1 MQPVTLTPFEYTLAL
16 SMLGVIGFFLKK
28 FSNDVRDKEM
38 DLSRA
43 IEKLNTS
50 VETLT
55 TVMHRMETWVAN
67 EFVKKVDHRD
77 NINELKMEIRA
88 VEARLLDRIRN
99 ERE

>member
-43 IEKLNTS
+43 IERLNTS

-55 TVMHRMETWVAN
+55 NVMHRMETWVSN
-67 EFVKKVDHRD
+67 EFVKKVDHRE
-77 NINELKMEIRA
+77 NINELKTEIRA